1 MAAGVKIVVI
11 YPRPQDEAAFERDYK
26 ETHLPMVEDKIKG
39 ITRLV
44 ATKVHGSPQGE
55 TRTFRMAELHFP
67 NMEALNAA
75 LETFA
80 PGVPNAGVLDRL
92 NTSQRNCM
100 LNRSFILKLRNR
112 LPSRFL

>member
-75 LETFA
+75 LESEGGKALLEHAASISTGGKPILMICEEETF
-80 PGVPNAGVLDRL
+80 LYW
-92 NTSQRNCM
+92 
-100 LNRSFILKLRNR
+100 
-112 LPSRFL
+112 